1 MGALQTGMNLANYYY
16 TTRSSGDGS
25 SVSTDTL
32 LAQAARKELEADEAL
47 SKGEL
52 LQGEAV
58 LAGRRE
64 RAGLVSDYAAS
75 GVRVDSGSAVEVVAD
90 RAAWSEY
97 DRQKIAYEAEYE
109 SWGLRYDAALL
120 RQEAGNAQA
129 SAAYSD
135 RVNRWSAHVGMAQKL
150 GIVG

>member
-1 MGALQTGMNLANYYY
+1 MGALQTGVDLANYYY
-16 TTRSSGDGS
+16 STRSDSNGY

-32 LAQAARKELEADEAL
+32 IAQAARKELEADEAL
-47 SKGEL
+47 ARGDL
-52 LQGEAV
+52 LQGESV

-129 SAAYSD
+129 TAEHSD
-135 RVNRWSAHVGMAQKL
+135 RVNRWSAHIGMAQTL
-150 GIVG
+150 GLVN

>member
-1 MGALQTGMNLANYYY
+1 MAEG
-16 TTRSSGDGS
+16 
-25 SVSTDTL
+25 
-32 LAQAARKELEADEAL
+32 K
-47 SKGEL
+47 L
-52 LQGEAV
+52 LQSEAA

-129 SAAYSD
+129 TANASAQA
-135 RVNRWSAHVGMAQKL
+135 NRWSAHLGMAQKL
-150 GIVG
+150 GVVG